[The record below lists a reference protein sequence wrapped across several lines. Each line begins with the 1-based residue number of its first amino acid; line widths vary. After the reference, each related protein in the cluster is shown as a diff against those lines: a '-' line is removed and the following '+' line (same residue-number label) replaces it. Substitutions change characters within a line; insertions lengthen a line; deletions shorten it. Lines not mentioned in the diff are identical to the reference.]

1 MYMCSETAVKI
12 PSTETYVCTEDTVC
26 EDNNQIK
33 LTTFRKKEE
42 LMMERYDAEGQI
54 SDKDKHDGD
63 KEEKKSITDEAVFAV
78 QAGAIKPTP
87 FPRNAK

>member
-1 MYMCSETAVKI
+1 MI
-12 PSTETYVCTEDTVC
+12 TEDTEC
-26 EDNNQIK
+26 EDSNQIK
-33 LTTFRKKEE
+33 LTTFRRKEE
-42 LMMERYDAEGQI
+42 LMMERYDAEGQS

-63 KEEKKSITDEAVFAV
+63 KEEKKSITDEAILSE